1 MAIVKICL
9 EPQDLLQVFAC
20 KGKKKRHS
28 SVEPLSF
35 AFWSGPYESGGQN
48 CQMLAISDGSTQY
61 IGKRRSGKLF
71 LKGHIVNTLGPARG
85 NKASA
90 CYSPLPLYHETSHR
104 KYVNEWTRLYP
115 NQAFLI
121 EMNGR
126 LDVACRPQFT
136 SPWSRVCSLKFWFS
150 CSLLLFLTI
159 F

>member
-1 MAIVKICL
+1 
-9 EPQDLLQVFAC
+9 
-20 KGKKKRHS
+20 
-28 SVEPLSF
+28 
-35 AFWSGPYESGGQN
+35 
-48 CQMLAISDGSTQY
+48 MLAISDGSTQY

-136 SPWSRVCSLKFWFS
+136 SP
-150 CSLLLFLTI
+150 
-159 F
+159 